1 MGLAFT
7 AVARVALDLRAAV
20 PVEGEI
26 GVDADAG
33 WGGGL
38 FGGCQR
44 VGDAGASVGFV
55 GFVSAARPGVGSVD
69 GACVALRGGPGCWL
83 GWVGGFVCW
92 GKVEKGG

>member
-83 GWVGGFVCW
+83 GRVGGFFC
-92 GKVEKGG
+92 GGEVGG

>member
-1 MGLAFT
+1 MGVALA

-38 FGGCQR
+38 FGGQG
-44 VGDAGASVGFV
+44 GDARLAGRVV

-69 GACVALRGGPGCWL
+69 GACVASRGGPGCWL
-83 GWVGGFVCW
+83 GRVGGFLCC
-92 GKVEKGG
+92 GEMGG

>member
-26 GVDADAG
+26 GVDAYAG

-38 FGGCQR
+38 FGGQG
-44 VGDAGASVGFV
+44 GDARLAGGVV

-69 GACVALRGGPGCWL
+69 GACVALRGGPSCWL
-83 GWVGGFVCW
+83 GRVGGFFC
-92 GKVEKGG
+92 GGEVGG